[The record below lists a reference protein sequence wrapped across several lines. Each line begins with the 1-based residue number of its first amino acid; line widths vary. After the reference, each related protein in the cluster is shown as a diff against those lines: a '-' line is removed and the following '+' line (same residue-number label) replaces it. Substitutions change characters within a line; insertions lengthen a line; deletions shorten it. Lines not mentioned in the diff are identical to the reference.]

1 MNGDGWG
8 CAGVSL
14 RYRIKAALGEWMAAG
29 NPAQSHPGA
38 ANGSKT
44 DQGDVGVFRTGGQ
57 VEALGWAESVHHRG
71 EHRLVDTKG
80 DTDGERGLGVGHDA
94 GGRASCCLS
103 CCFSAAFWIM
113 RKTCATSRSSTTKSR
128 SMTLR
133 RGWSTTSTGR

>member
-38 ANGSKT
+38 ANGAKT
-44 DQGDVGVFRTGGQ
+44 DQGDVGEFRTGRQ
-57 VEALGWAESVHHRG
+57 VEALGRAEGV
-71 EHRLVDTKG
+71 EHRREPRLIDTKG
-80 DTDGERGLGVGHDA
+80 DTARERGLGVGPDA
-94 GGRASCCLS
+94 GGGAFCCVS
-103 CCFSAAFWIM
+103 CCFSAASWIVG
-113 RKTCATSRSSTTKSR
+113 KTCATSRSSTAKSR

-133 RGWSTTSTGR
+133 R